1 MMLQN
6 LMENYLNS
14 SNKTAITVADIESSM
29 PVIPKNPKWVVEK
42 NKIQKAYK
50 FDSRKQKE
58 AFVLELVKYCRE
70 TDADVEFRIRKN
82 KVGVILH
89 ATSPQ
94 VSEIEFEAK
103 VEIDKIKKDVVYY
116 FAKKD

>member
-1 MMLQN
+1 
-6 LMENYLNS
+6 MENYLNS
-14 SNKTAITVADIESSM
+14 NNSNTKTVMPISDIESRM
-29 PVIPKNPKWVVEK
+29 PVTPKNPQWIVEK
-42 NKIQKAYK
+42 NKIQKAYV
-50 FDSRKQKE
+50 FDNRRQKE

-103 VEIDKIKKDVVYY
+103 VEIDKIRKDVVYY

>member
-14 SNKTAITVADIESSM
+14 STKSVMPVSDIETSM
-29 PVIPKNPKWVVEK
+29 PVIPKNPQWIIGK

-50 FDSRKQKE
+50 FDTRKQKE

-70 TDADVEFRIRKN
+70 TEADVEFRIRKN
-82 KVGVILH
+82 KVDVILH

-103 VEIDKIKKDVVYY
+103 VEIDKIRKDVVYY

>member
-6 LMENYLNS
+6 LMENYLNTS
-14 SNKTAITVADIESSM
+14 TKIVMPVSDKESSM
-29 PVIPKNPKWVVEK
+29 PVLPKTSSWKVE
-42 NKIQKAYK
+42 NKKLQKAYELE
-50 FDSRKQKE
+50 SRKQRE
-58 AFVLELVKYCRE
+58 AFVLELLKFCRE
-70 TDADVEFRIRKN
+70 TDADVEFRVRKN

-89 ATSPQ
+89 AMSPQ

-103 VEIDKIKKDVVYY
+103 IDIDKIRKDVVYY